1 MRRRLIL
8 AAVALVAGVCS
19 ADAGQEAR
27 FDTALELARSGQGAV
42 AVAMFRQLAQAGD
55 AAAQVNLAVMQ
66 ARGQGLPQDEAMA
79 AYWAWRARLAGETR
93 AVGLSDHLM
102 TRLTEDAR
110 AALAERLMQDLT
122 AQVAR
127 GEMQALVGLGR
138 IEMEIRSPARLQ
150 QAALWFTLAAGFE
163 VRQAMVLREVV
174 MRDLEPAQRLSVQ
187 VRAGADFSRWCG
199 VLATEDR
206 PRSCAAE

>member
-1 MRRRLIL
+1 MSANPNTTLANVEVPWQQSIL
-8 AAVALVAGVCS
+8 QGTS
-19 ADAGQEAR
+19 AYYS
-27 FDTALELARSGQGAV
+27 ELAVKGVLRPAW
-42 AVAMFRQLAQAGD
+42 ADF
-55 AAAQVNLAVMQ
+55 VN
-66 ARGQGLPQDEAMA
+66 RLP
-79 AYWAWRARLAGETR
+79 GT
-93 AVGLSDHLM
+93 GLSDHLM

-122 AQVAR
+122 AQVER

-150 QAALWFTLAAGFE
+150 EAALWFTLAAAFE
-163 VRQAMVLREVV
+163 MRHAEVLREVV

-187 VRAGADFSRWCG
+187 ARAGADFSRWCG
-199 VLATEDR
+199 VLATKDR